1 MTTKKTNDTVA
12 AKAGDDL
19 TEAKVADASGAI
31 VEPEI
36 AKLPDHPAVDSNP
49 RAGVPA
55 ESNQIDFNVPSAIK
69 PAHEQVEE
77 ALKNNG

>member
-1 MTTKKTNDTVA
+1 MTIKKTSDTVA

-19 TEAKVADASGAI
+19 TEAKTAAASGAI

-36 AKLPDHPAVDSNP
+36 AKLPDHPSVDSNP

-55 ESNQIDFNVPSAIK
+55 ESNQIDFNQPSGLQS
-69 PAHEQVEE
+69 PEVTVEE
-77 ALKNNG
+77 NLKGE